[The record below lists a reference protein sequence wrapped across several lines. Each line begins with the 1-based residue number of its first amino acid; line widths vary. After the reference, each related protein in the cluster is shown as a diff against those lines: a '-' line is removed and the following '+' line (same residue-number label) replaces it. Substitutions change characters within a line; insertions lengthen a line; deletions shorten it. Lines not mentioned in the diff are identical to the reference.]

1 MTKIAPTSLH
11 AMPDRLGFAATARQL
26 AETTPES
33 RNRVVDLLRAVS
45 IVIVVL
51 GHWTM
56 AAVTVRAGIHA
67 GNILSLAGWTH
78 PFTWLFQVMP
88 VFFLVGGYANALSWR
103 SARRRGTGYGGWL
116 RGRVR
121 RLALPVMPL
130 LAFWLAAGWLMLQ
143 LGFDWRT
150 LRLASTVALMPTWFL
165 AAYIVVTATTPAAL
179 WLWERWHWWSV
190 AAGLV
195 AASAVDAG
203 SLASGSALAGFV
215 NYWLVWGTVH
225 QLGFAWLDGGLAAWW
240 RRLLLCLAGLAGA
253 LLLVVS
259 GPYPV
264 SMVGVDTS
272 TVTNT
277 YPPRV
282 TLVFL
287 GMFQS
292 GLLLLFEA
300 PAQRALHHLRTWT
313 VVVALN
319 MRIMTLYL
327 WHVTAMV
334 MVLAAS
340 VASGGAGLGLVPLTW
355 RWWVTRPVWY
365 LLLGAVTLGLVA
377 LFGRFETPAPDPRP
391 APPWWRPLLAVA
403 GLCTGLGGMAIAG
416 IASVHGLNWALLLV
430 PVASVYLGGVAR
442 PPRPGR
448 HHPKVA

>member
-1 MTKIAPTSLH
+1 
-11 AMPDRLGFAATARQL
+11 MPDKPGFAAMARRL

-33 RNRVVDLLRAVS
+33 RNRVVDPLRAVS

-56 AAVTVRAGIHA
+56 AAVTAGAGIHA

-88 VFFLVGGYANALSWR
+88 VFFVVGGYANALSWR
-103 SARRRGTGYGGWL
+103 SARRRGTGYGAWL
-116 RGRVR
+116 RGRAR

-130 LAFWLAAGWLMLQ
+130 LVFWLTTAWLALR

-165 AAYIVVTATTPAAL
+165 AAYMLVTATAPAAL
-179 WLWERWHWWSV
+179 WAWQRWRWGSV
-190 AAGLV
+190 VTGLV
-195 AASAVDAG
+195 LAAAVDAG
-203 SLASGSALAGFV
+203 SLVSGSALAGFV

-225 QLGFAWLDGGLAAWW
+225 QLGFAWLDGALAAWW
-240 RRLLLCLAGLAGA
+240 RRLVLCLTGLAGA
-253 LLLVVS
+253 LALVIS

-282 TLVFL
+282 TLLFL
-287 GMFQS
+287 GMFQV
-292 GLLLLFEA
+292 GLLLLFQG
-300 PAQRALHHLRTWT
+300 PAQRTLRRLRTWT

-319 MRIMTLYL
+319 LRIMTLYL

-334 MVLAAS
+334 IVIAVS
-340 VASGGAGLGLVPLTW
+340 VASGGTGLGLMPLTW

-365 LLLGAVTLGLVA
+365 LLLGAVTITLVRF
-377 LFGRFETPAPDPRP
+377 FGRFETPAADPRP
-391 APPWWRPLLAVA
+391 APPWWRPLLAVVGVCA
-403 GLCTGLGGMAIAG
+403 GLGGMAIAG
-416 IASVHGLNWALLLV
+416 IVSAHSLNWVLLLV
-430 PVASVYLGGVAR
+430 PVISVYLGGVAR
-442 PPRPGR
+442 PPRVGR
-448 HHPKVA
+448 RHPKMA